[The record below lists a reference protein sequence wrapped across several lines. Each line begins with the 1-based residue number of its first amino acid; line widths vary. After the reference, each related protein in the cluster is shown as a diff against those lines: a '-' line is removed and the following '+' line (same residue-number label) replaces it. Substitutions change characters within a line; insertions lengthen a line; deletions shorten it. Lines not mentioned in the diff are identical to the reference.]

1 MKGFGYMGIRLLYPS
16 ARSAR
21 YRFLVAGSFV
31 MFMATPVMRVDA
43 QQLVPFGDVP
53 ATENFSEAEIATR
66 GQQQGRPLTYAP
78 WRKVCFKAT
87 QEAGSKMVC
96 RTTING
102 KWDTGQIAIRV
113 DLIEREGDPVA
124 RLQMFVPPGSF
135 LQPGIKLTVD
145 KGAPMQIPYVICL
158 TNGCVAGSVA
168 NAALIHDL
176 ESGQMLALET
186 VNSNVVGVTNS
197 IPLNEFAKVHQGPA
211 AQIFEQKLEGDWEH

>member
-1 MKGFGYMGIRLLYPS
+1 MDIRHLYSP

-21 YRFLVAGSFV
+21 CRFLVAGSLLV
-31 MFMATPVMRVDA
+31 LMATQVMRVDA

-124 RLQMFVPPGSF
+124 RLQIFMPPGSF

-186 VNSNVVGVTNS
+186 VNTNVVGVTNS

-211 AQIFEQKLEGDWEH
+211 TQIFEQKLEGDWEH

>member
-1 MKGFGYMGIRLLYPS
+1 MDIRHLYSP

-21 YRFLVAGSFV
+21 CRFLVAGSLLV
-31 MFMATPVMRVDA
+31 LMATQVMRVDA

-124 RLQMFVPPGSF
+124 RLQIFMPPGSF

-197 IPLNEFAKVHQGPA
+197 IPLNEFAKVRQEAP

>member
-1 MKGFGYMGIRLLYPS
+1 MDIRHLYPS

-21 YRFLVAGSFV
+21 YRFLAAGSLV
-31 MFMATPVMRVDA
+31 ALMATPAMRVDA

-66 GQQQGRPLTYAP
+66 GQQQGRPLTYTP

-87 QEAGSKMVC
+87 QDAGSKMVC

-124 RLQMFVPPGSF
+124 RLQMFLPPGSF

-158 TNGCVAGSVA
+158 TNGCVAGSAA

-176 ESGQMLALET
+176 ESGQMLTLES

-197 IPLNEFAKVHQGPA
+197 IPLNEFAKVRQGAPM
-211 AQIFEQKLEGDWEH
+211 QIFEQKLEGDWEH

>member
-1 MKGFGYMGIRLLYPS
+1 MDILYPS

-21 YRFLVAGSFV
+21 YRFLAAGSLV
-31 MFMATPVMRVDA
+31 VLMATPVMRVDA
-43 QQLVPFGDVP
+43 QQLMPFGDVP
-53 ATENFSEAEIATR
+53 TTENFSEAEIATR
-66 GQQQGRPLTYAP
+66 GQQQGRPLTYTP

-87 QEAGSKMVC
+87 QEAESKMVC

-113 DLIEREGDPVA
+113 DVIERRGDPVA
-124 RLQMFVPPGSF
+124 RLQIFVPPGSF

-145 KGAPMQIPYVICL
+145 KGAPMQLPYVICL

-197 IPLNEFAKVHQGPA
+197 LPLNEFAKVHQGAP

>member
-1 MKGFGYMGIRLLYPS
+1 MDIRLLYPS

-21 YRFLVAGSFV
+21 YRFLATGSLV
-31 MFMATPVMRVDA
+31 VFMATTVMRVDA

-66 GQQQGRPLTYAP
+66 GRQPDRPLTYTP

-102 KWDTGQIAIRV
+102 KWDTGQIAIRA
-113 DLIEREGDPVA
+113 DLIEREGDPFA
-124 RLQMFVPPGSF
+124 RLQIFVPPGSF

-145 KGAPMQIPYVICL
+145 QSSPIQIPYVICL

-168 NAALIHDL
+168 NAALINDL
-176 ESGQMLALET
+176 ESGQILALET

-197 IPLNEFAKVHQGPA
+197 IPLNEFAKVHQEAPT
-211 AQIFEQKLEGDWEH
+211 QIFEQKLEGDWEH

>member
-1 MKGFGYMGIRLLYPS
+1 MDIRHLYSP

-21 YRFLVAGSFV
+21 CQFLVAGSLLV
-31 MFMATPVMRVDA
+31 LMATQVMRVDA

-124 RLQMFVPPGSF
+124 RLQIFMPPGSF

-211 AQIFEQKLEGDWEH
+211 TQIFEQKLEGDWEH

>member
-1 MKGFGYMGIRLLYPS
+1 
-16 ARSAR
+16 
-21 YRFLVAGSFV
+21 V
-31 MFMATPVMRVDA
+31 TRVDA

-66 GQQQGRPLTYAP
+66 GRQPDRPLTYAP

-113 DLIEREGDPVA
+113 DLIERDGDPVA
-124 RLQMFVPPGSF
+124 RLQIFMPPGSF

-145 KGAPMQIPYVICL
+145 QGSPMQIPYVICL

-168 NAALIHDL
+168 TASLIHDL
-176 ESGQMLALET
+176 ESGQMLVLET
-186 VNSNVVGVTNS
+186 VNSNVVAVTNS
-197 IPLNEFAKVHQGPA
+197 LPLKEFAEVHQGAP
-211 AQIFEQKLEGDWEH
+211 AQIFEQRLEGDWEH

>member
-1 MKGFGYMGIRLLYPS
+1 
-16 ARSAR
+16 
-21 YRFLVAGSFV
+21 
-31 MFMATPVMRVDA
+31 MRVDA

-66 GQQQGRPLTYAP
+66 GRQPDRPLTYAP

-102 KWDTGQIAIRV
+102 RWDTGQIALRV

-124 RLQMFVPPGSF
+124 RLQIFVTPGSF

-145 KGAPMQIPYVICL
+145 QGSPVQIPYVICL

-168 NAALIHDL
+168 NASFIHDL
-176 ESGQMLALET
+176 ETGQMLDLET
-186 VNSNVVGVTNS
+186 VNSNVLGVTNS
-197 IPLNEFAKVHQGPA
+197 LPLKDFAEVHQGAPA
-211 AQIFEQKLEGDWEH
+211 QVFEQRLEGDWEQLGR

>member
-1 MKGFGYMGIRLLYPS
+1 VL
-16 ARSAR
+16 
-21 YRFLVAGSFV
+21 
-31 MFMATPVMRVDA
+31 MATQVMRVDA

>member
-1 MKGFGYMGIRLLYPS
+1 MDIRHLYSP

-21 YRFLVAGSFV
+21 CRFLVAGSLLV
-31 MFMATPVMRVDA
+31 LMATQVMRVDA

-211 AQIFEQKLEGDWEH
+211 AQIFEQRLEGDWEH

>member
-1 MKGFGYMGIRLLYPS
+1 VL
-16 ARSAR
+16 
-21 YRFLVAGSFV
+21 
-31 MFMATPVMRVDA
+31 MATQVTRVDA

>member
-1 MKGFGYMGIRLLYPS
+1 MDIRLLYPS
-16 ARSAR
+16 AGSAR
-21 YRFLVAGSFV
+21 YQFLAIGSLV
-31 MFMATPVMRVDA
+31 VFMATPVMRVDA

-66 GQQQGRPLTYAP
+66 GQQQARPLTYAP
-78 WRKVCFKAT
+78 WRKLCFKAVH
-87 QEAGSKMVC
+87 EAGSKMVC
-96 RTTING
+96 RTTMNG

-124 RLQMFVPPGSF
+124 RLQIFVPPGSF

-145 KGAPMQIPYVICL
+145 RGSPMQIPYVICL

-168 NAALIHDL
+168 TASLIHDL

-186 VNSNVVGVTNS
+186 VNSNVLSVANS
-197 IPLNEFAKVHQGPA
+197 LPLKEFAEVHQGAP
-211 AQIFEQKLEGDWEH
+211 AQIFEQRLEGDWEH